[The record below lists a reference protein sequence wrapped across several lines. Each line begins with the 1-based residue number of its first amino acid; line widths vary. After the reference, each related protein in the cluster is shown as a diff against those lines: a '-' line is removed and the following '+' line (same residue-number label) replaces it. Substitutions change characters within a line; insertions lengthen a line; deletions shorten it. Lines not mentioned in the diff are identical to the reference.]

1 MPTHVLVIDDDPAV
15 TELLTL
21 LLKTTGF
28 DVSAVNRAEDG
39 VQLLRDQHPD
49 LLLLDLMMPGMDGW
63 ETCRAV
69 RAFSNVPI
77 IILSALNDPDLV
89 ARALDLGA
97 DDYLT
102 KPAPSTV
109 LVAHINKLVRR
120 TGSLKLPAQ
129 NAPGML
135 PGTQAIPSSS

>member
-28 DVSAVNRAEDG
+28 DVSAVNRAEEG
-39 VQLLRDQHPD
+39 VQLLRDQNPD

-77 IILSALNDPDLV
+77 IILSALNDPALV

-109 LVAHINKLVRR
+109 LVAHIHKLVRR

-129 NAPGML
+129 NPPGMV
-135 PGTQAIPSSS
+135 PGTQAVPSSS